1 MAERARWERTKRS
14 PEYHLTPSERAKIYY
29 LAKKRAAKIL
39 KRQVRDKSYSDGN
52 TVLFNSIGIVG
63 EVCWARYLCVP
74 WYQNP
79 STLYGD
85 HHRAGDLQD
94 RTGAWVEV
102 KTSRNPRSVRI
113 PPSTGRTWGYL
124 AASWWNPTKKILRLM
139 GIAPQTMA
147 IALSVEKHVKKKDG
161 RITRV
166 LELEARSLPGANTVF
181 ANYGRTHHPAGG
193 KGLHCPW
200 CIVGPWVC
208 NNARCEESAC
218 RRADEIDNLSTKE
231 SSHET
236 LGSK

>member
-1 MAERARWERTKRS
+1 MHRRKWECKDRS
-14 PEYHLTPSERAKIYY
+14 PEYTLSPGERIAIHAMAKQ
-29 LAKKRAAKIL
+29 RAL
-39 KRQVRDKSYSDGN
+39 K
-52 TVLFNSIGIVG
+52 VLRGRVPDESFSKGPAVMKNSIGIAG

-79 STLYGD
+79 DPLRGD
-85 HHRAGDLQD
+85 RHRMGDLQD

-102 KTSRNPRSVRI
+102 KTSRNPRTVRLQQK
-113 PPSTGRTWGYL
+113 SATTWGYL

-139 GIAPQTMA
+139 GIAPQA
-147 IALSVEKHVKKKDG
+147 YVIAMSEEKIVKQYGK
-161 RITRV
+161 THRV